1 MRVLI
6 LGGNGMLGHAAWQ
19 SFRKDFDAYV
29 TIRGAFF
36 EVERF
41 AIFDKKKTICGVCA
55 EDFSVFEKIAN
66 TVNPDMIL
74 NCIGIIKQIRE
85 ATNPIKSIEINS
97 LFPHKLA
104 ALCSMCNCRLIHLST
119 DCVFSGKKGRYTE
132 DDIPDP
138 LDLYGRS
145 KLLGEVTGGNALTI
159 RTSMIGRELNTKHGL
174 LEWFLS
180 QNDKSVKGYTNVIF
194 SGFTT
199 TALCEILK
207 GIMINHADFNGLY
220 HVSSEP
226 ISKYKLL
233 LLIKEKMGLKTGI
246 IPDDEFECD
255 RSLDS
260 SKFRRKAAYDPP
272 SWEDMIEVMAE
283 EIKKGAR

>member
-6 LGGNGMLGHAAWQ
+6 LGGNGMLGYAAWQ
-19 SFRKDFDAYV
+19 SFRKDFDVYV
-29 TIRGAFF
+29 TIRGTFS

-41 AIFDKKKTICGVCA
+41 AIFDKEKTICGVCA
-55 EDFSVFEKIAN
+55 EDFPVFEKIAN
-66 TVNPDMIL
+66 TVNPNVIL
-74 NCIGIIKQIRE
+74 NCIGIVKQIRE
-85 ATNPIKSIEINS
+85 AADPIKSIEINS

-104 ALCSMCNCRLIHLST
+104 VMCSMNNCRLIHLST

-132 DDIPDP
+132 DDTPDP
-138 LDLYGRS
+138 LDLYGRT
-145 KLLGEVTGGNALTI
+145 KLLGEVAGGNALTI
-159 RTSMIGRELNTKHGL
+159 RTSMIGSELSTKHGL

-180 QNDKSVKGYTNVIF
+180 QNDKSIKGYTNVIF

-199 TALCEILK
+199 TALCAILK
-207 GIMINHADFNGLY
+207 DIIINHVDFKGLY

-233 LLIKEKMGLKTGI
+233 LLIKEKMDLKTRI
-246 IPDDEFECD
+246 IANDEFKCD

-260 SKFRRKAAYDPP
+260 SKFRREAVYYPP
-272 SWEDMIEVMAE
+272 SWEDMIKEMAE

>member
-1 MRVLI
+1 MRILI

-19 SFRKDFDAYV
+19 SFRKDFDVYV
-29 TIRGAFF
+29 TIRGTFS

-55 EDFSVFEKIAN
+55 EDFPVFEDIAN
-66 TVNPDMIL
+66 TVNPDVIL
-74 NCIGIIKQIRE
+74 NCIGIVKQIKE

-104 ALCSMCNCRLIHLST
+104 ALCSMKNCRLIHLST
-119 DCVFSGKKGRYTE
+119 DCVFSGKKGNYTE
-132 DDIPDP
+132 EDNPDP
-138 LDLYGRS
+138 LDLYGRT
-145 KLLGEVTGGNALTI
+145 KLLGEVSVGNTLTI
-159 RTSMIGRELNTKHGL
+159 RTSMIGRELSTKNGL

-199 TALCEILK
+199 NVLSAILK
-207 GIMINHADFNGLY
+207 DIIINHVDFKGIY

-233 LLIKEKMGLKTGI
+233 LLIKEQMDLKTGI
-246 IPDDEFECD
+246 IADNEFKCD

-260 SKFRRKAAYDPP
+260 SKFRREAAYYPP
-272 SWEDMIEVMAE
+272 SWKDMVKEMTE

>member
-6 LGGNGMLGHAAWQ
+6 LGGNGMLGHVAWQ
-19 SFRKDFDAYV
+19 SFRKDFDVYA
-29 TIRGAFF
+29 TIRGTFS
-36 EVERF
+36 EVKRF
-41 AIFDKKKTICGVCA
+41 AIFDKKKTICGVCT

-66 TVNPDMIL
+66 TVNPDVIL
-74 NCIGIIKQIRE
+74 NCIGIVKQIRE

-104 ALCSMCNCRLIHLST
+104 ALCSMDNCRLIHLST

-132 DDIPDP
+132 DDTPDP
-138 LDLYGRS
+138 LDLYGRT
-145 KLLGEVTGGNALTI
+145 KLLGEVADGNALTI
-159 RTSMIGRELNTKHGL
+159 RTSMIGKELGTKHGL
-174 LEWFLS
+174 LEWFLR
-180 QNDKSVKGYTNVIF
+180 QNGKSVKGYTNAIF

-199 TALCEILK
+199 AVLCAILK
-207 GIMINHADFNGLY
+207 DIIINHVDFKGLY

-233 LLIKEKMGLKTGI
+233 LLIKEKMDLKTRI
-246 IPDDEFECD
+246 IPDDEFKCD

-260 SKFRRKAAYDPP
+260 SKFRREAAYYSP
-272 SWEDMIEVMAE
+272 SWEDMVKEMAE

>member
-6 LGGNGMLGHAAWQ
+6 LGGNGMLGHTAWQ
-19 SFRKDFDAYV
+19 SFRNDFDVYT
-29 TIRGAFF
+29 TIRCVFS

-41 AIFDKKKTICGVCA
+41 GIFDKKKTICGVCV
-55 EDFSVFEKIAN
+55 EDFPVFEKI
-66 TVNPDMIL
+66 VKSVKPDVIL
-74 NCIGIIKQIRE
+74 NCIGIVKQIRE
-85 ATNPIKSIEINS
+85 AANYIKSIEINS

-104 ALCSMCNCRLIHLST
+104 ALCSMNNCRLIHLSS
-119 DCVFSGKKGRYTE
+119 DCVFSGKRGRYAE

-138 LDLYGRS
+138 LDLYGLT
-145 KLLGEVTGGNALTI
+145 KLLGEVADGNALTI
-159 RTSMIGRELNTKHGL
+159 RTSMIGSELGTKHGL
-174 LEWFLS
+174 LEWFFS

-199 TALCEILK
+199 IALCAIIK
-207 GIMINHADFNGLY
+207 NIIINHADFKGLY

-233 LLIKEKMGLKTGI
+233 LLIKEKMSLKTKI
-246 IPDDEFECD
+246 IPDDEFKCD

-260 SKFRRKAAYDPP
+260 SRFRREAAYYLP
-272 SWEDMIEVMAE
+272 SWEDMIKEMTE
-283 EIKKGAR
+283 EIKRGER